1 MGKVLLLYVNLSIV
15 FKYVKSILILYCM
28 QDECIVLNMQKN
40 LGYCYL
46 IIVENEIINNI
57 YCMFKF
63 MKGLNFDYLI
73 ECLLMSIE
81 QVFFVV
87 F

>member
-28 QDECIVLNMQKN
+28 QDKCIVLNMQKN
-40 LGYCYL
+40 LVYCYL